1 MKVFGAPYSIFLP
14 GRHAGGGGSSD
25 GAARQNML
33 SFGTE
38 MGGSG
43 TVTPDC
49 LEHCFNGVVRVLHE
63 LGILNKAMAPAAERP
78 TRMMHV
84 PSYDHFTYSFD
95 VGLFE
100 PVVNL
105 GDEVQKGDLAGRVHF
120 PETPWQTPADV
131 HFNADGLV
139 VCKRIP
145 GRVERGDCLFH
156 LGADFEE

>member
-1 MKVFGAPYSIFLP
+1 
-14 GRHAGGGGSSD
+14 
-25 GAARQNML
+25 ML

-49 LEHCFNGVVRVLHE
+49 LEHCFNGVVRVLHD
-63 LGILNKAMAPAAERP
+63 LGVLKKAMAPAAEKP

-84 PSYDHFTYSFD
+84 PSSDHFTYSPD

-100 PVVNL
+100 PVANL
-105 GDEVQKGDLAGRVHF
+105 GDEIQKGDLAGRVHF
-120 PETPWQTPADV
+120 PETPWQTPTDV
-131 HFNADGLV
+131 HFSADGLV

-156 LGADFEE
+156 LGVDFEE